1 MIFKF
6 GKDKLSDFVKV
17 IQFME
22 KEGIDF
28 EGTGDLGF
36 SIGKNNS
43 TEITEGTTEPV
54 RPPDTRLAP
63 PDAPPPMH
71 NLGWEAWSHDGAMCN
86 DVDCKD
92 LSHFGVHPI

>member
-36 SIGKNNS
+36 SIGKNELDETS
-43 TEITEGTTEPV
+43 ETRVKPV
-54 RPPDTRLAP
+54 VNEKPLPPN
-63 PDAPPPMH
+63 APPPMH
-71 NLGWEAWSHDGAMCN
+71 NLGWEAWSHDGTMCQ
-86 DVDCKD
+86 DPDCKD

>member
-36 SIGKNNS
+36 SIGKKDDGLE
-43 TEITEGTTEPV
+43 TRVEPV
-54 RPPDTRLAP
+54 LNEKPLPPNAP
-63 PDAPPPMH
+63 PAMH

-86 DVDCKD
+86 DQDCKD

>member
-22 KEGIDF
+22 KEGIEF

-36 SIGKNNS
+36 SIGKNEVEAS
-43 TEITEGTTEPV
+43 VE
-54 RPPDTRLAP
+54 AP
-63 PDAPPPMH
+63 KVEEVPLDAPPPMH
-71 NLGWEAWSHDGAMCN
+71 NVGWEAWSHDGTLCQ
-86 DVDCKD
+86 DTECRD

>member
-36 SIGKNNS
+36 SIGKNDQEVNAY
-43 TEITEGTTEPV
+43 
-54 RPPDTRLAP
+54 AP
-63 PDAPPPMH
+63 PGIEPLKAKEGAPPPMH

>member
-36 SIGKNNS
+36 SIGKS
-43 TEITEGTTEPV
+43 KPELSFTQDFTKEPE
-54 RPPDTRLAP
+54 PIKP

>member
-36 SIGKNNS
+36 SIGKR
-43 TEITEGTTEPV
+43 EFELYETEPSKV
-54 RPPDTRLAP
+54 EEVPL
-63 PDAPPPMH
+63 DAPPPMH
-71 NLGWEAWSHDGAMCN
+71 NVGWEAWSHDGTLCQ
-86 DVDCKD
+86 DTECRD
-92 LSHFGVHPI
+92 LSHFGVHPV

>member
-36 SIGKNNS
+36 SIGKNETIEQPEPQKP
-43 TEITEGTTEPV
+43 TE
-54 RPPDTRLAP
+54 AP
-63 PDAPPPMH
+63 PAMH
-71 NLGWEAWSHDGAMCN
+71 NVGWEPWTHDGAMCN
-86 DVDCKD
+86 DRECQD

>member
-22 KEGIDF
+22 KEGIEF

-36 SIGKNNS
+36 NIGKNN
-43 TEITEGTTEPV
+43 TDETLEPKV
-54 RPPDTRLAP
+54 EEKPLPPN
-63 PDAPPPMH
+63 APPPMH
-71 NLGWEAWSHDGAMCN
+71 NVGWEAWTHDGTMCS
-86 DVDCKD
+86 DPDCKD

>member
-36 SIGKNNS
+36 SIGKKEDTS
-43 TEITEGTTEPV
+43 ETRVKPV
-54 RPPDTRLAP
+54 LKLKPAP